1 MACSIA
7 FVHRLALSLVA
18 LLTHQH
24 YVYYNTHME
33 VYIMRTNIVINDKL
47 IEEAK
52 RLTGL
57 KTKKDIVNLA
67 LKELIMRRKQKNLL
81 DIKGKISFIEDYDYK
96 NMREDI

>member
-1 MACSIA
+1 
-7 FVHRLALSLVA
+7 
-18 LLTHQH
+18 
-24 YVYYNTHME
+24 
-33 VYIMRTNIVINDKL
+33 MRTNIVINDKL

-67 LKELIMRRKQKNLL
+67 LEELIMRRKQKNLL